1 MKMKIKLL
9 IVLLLVLSALILCG
23 CATSRQYKDYRELK
37 GLMLLEN
44 EQHARNKYF
53 YSKNNQKKLKQANK
67 AYHKRTKYRLKSR

>member
-1 MKMKIKLL
+1 MKKILLTLLLL
-9 IVLLLVLSALILCG
+9 ILLILLCG
-23 CATSRQYKDYRELK
+23 CATSRQYKNYSELR